1 MLGVAGLSGGEKFDG
16 FEGASLALL
25 FLGGIAAGLWLLAFG
40 LRWFASMPK
49 LPAPGAKTSDL
60 GSESPAVVNLLVNRW
75 RLSHLAVQATLVDLA
90 ARGLLQ
96 IEMYGRQ
103 FVVRLQDDRAGIEQ
117 PLATYERQVLELVR
131 RRATGGSAPVEAL
144 DLGEAG
150 EAASWLK
157 RFNKSVVSEA
167 RKAGLARSRWSRA
180 DWVVLGGGLFV
191 VLQLFALAFGVAH
204 PGGRHRFERR

>member
-90 ARGLLQ
+90 ARGLLE

-117 PLATYERQVLELVR
+117 PSATYERQLLDLVR
-131 RRATGGSAPVEAL
+131 ARATGGSAC
-144 DLGEAG
+144 
-150 EAASWLK
+150 
-157 RFNKSVVSEA
+157 
-167 RKAGLARSRWSRA
+167 GL
-180 DWVVLGGGLFV
+180 
-191 VLQLFALAFGVAH
+191 LQIMSS
-204 PGGRHRFERR
+204 